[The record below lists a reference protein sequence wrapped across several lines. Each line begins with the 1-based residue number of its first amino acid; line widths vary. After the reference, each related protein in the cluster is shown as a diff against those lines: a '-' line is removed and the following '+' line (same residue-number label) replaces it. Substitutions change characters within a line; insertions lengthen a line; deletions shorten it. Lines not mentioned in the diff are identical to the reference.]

1 MIIWIASYPKSGN
14 TWIRSLLSSYLFSK
28 DGKFSFKLLKNI
40 EQFSS
45 KNFLSDKLKSS
56 NYQAIISKNWIPS
69 QKIINR
75 DKKIHILKTH
85 NALCSINGNNFTDSF
100 NTTAVI
106 YIVRDPR
113 NLITALSHHY
123 ELSLDEAFSFLTN
136 KRKII
141 FPVNIENNE
150 KNIKESEDFNFLG
163 DWSTHYQSW
172 KNINFCPI
180 KIIKY
185 EDCLIDAQKVF
196 VSTLN
201 FLSKFLK
208 FEYNKKK
215 INSALTSTS
224 FKNLSQMENK
234 EGFHES
240 ATSSKTMKKIKFFNL
255 GKKNNWKSLL
265 DKKIVKKVE
274 RRFKNEMSELGY
286 L

>member
-45 KNFLSDKLKSS
+45 KNFLSDKLKSL

-85 NALCSINGNNFTDSF
+85 NALCSIYGNNFTDSF

-141 FPVNIENNE
+141 FPVNIANNE

-185 EDCLIDAQKVF
+185 EDCLIDVQKVF
-196 VSTLN
+196 VSTLD

-208 FEYNKKK
+208 VKLDNKK
-215 INSALTSTS
+215 INNAFNSTS
-224 FKNLSQMENK
+224 FKNLSRMEKN
-234 EGFHES
+234 EGFEES
-240 ATSSKTMKKIKFFNL
+240 ATPSKTNKKIKFFNL
-255 GKKNNWKSLL
+255 GKKNNWKNLL
-265 DKKIVKKVE
+265 DSEIEKKIRNAFSK
-274 RRFKNEMSELGY
+274 EMKELGY
-286 L
+286 I

>member
-45 KNFLSDKLKSS
+45 KDFLSDKLESS

-141 FPVNIENNE
+141 FPVNIANNK
-150 KNIKESEDFNFLG
+150 KNIKESKDFNFLG
-163 DWSTHYQSW
+163 DWSTHYHSW

-208 FEYNKKK
+208 FEFDKKK
-215 INSALTSTS
+215 INSSLTSTS
-224 FKNLSQMENK
+224 FENLSQIETK

-255 GKKNNWKSLL
+255 GKKNNWKNLL
-265 DKKIVKKVE
+265 DKKIVKKIE
-274 RRFKNEMSELGY
+274 SRFKNEMSELGY

>member
-45 KNFLSDKLKSS
+45 KDFLSDKLKSS

-141 FPVNIENNE
+141 FPSNIENNE
-150 KNIKESEDFNFLG
+150 KNIKKSEDFNFLG

-208 FEYNKKK
+208 FEYDKKK

-255 GKKNNWKSLL
+255 GKKNNWKNLL
-265 DKKIVKKVE
+265 DKKIIKKIE
-274 RRFKNEMSELGY
+274 SRFENEMRELRY

>member
-45 KNFLSDKLKSS
+45 KDFLSDKLKSS
-56 NYQAIISKNWIPS
+56 HHQDTISKNWIPS

-141 FPVNIENNE
+141 FPVNIENYE

-208 FEYNKKK
+208 FEFDKKK
-215 INSALTSTS
+215 INSSLTSTS

-234 EGFHES
+234 EGFYES
-240 ATSSKTMKKIKFFNL
+240 ATASKTMKKIKFFNL

-265 DKKIVKKVE
+265 DKKIVKKIE
-274 RRFKNEMSELGY
+274 SRFKNEMSELGY